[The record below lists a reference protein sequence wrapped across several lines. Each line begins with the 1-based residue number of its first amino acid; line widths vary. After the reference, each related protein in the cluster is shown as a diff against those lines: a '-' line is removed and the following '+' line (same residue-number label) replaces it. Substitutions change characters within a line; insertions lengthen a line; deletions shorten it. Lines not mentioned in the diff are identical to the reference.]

1 MEDIILFIII
11 GVGVVMDTATGIMVG
26 VIVGVMEDGMV
37 VMEDTVEVIVGMG
50 NNKGIRYY
58 FWLVC
63 YFILYFPII
72 AYWFVY
78 REILY
83 IRLFI
88 MDWFGF

>member
-11 GVGVVMDTATGIMVG
+11 GVGVVMDTAIIIGVVMDTATGIMVG
-26 VIVGVMEDGMV
+26 VIVGDMEDGMG
-37 VMEDTVEVIVGMG
+37 D
-50 NNKGIRYY
+50 NKGIRYY